1 MQESEHTSVL
11 KYALSKSWGLISLGF
26 RESGIRQTLKKL
38 CILVVSCLFLGA
50 TSWTATAQFDIP
62 EKPKSNTKQTAVH
75 DYIGLLPTGQATA
88 LERKL
93 IQYADTT
100 STQIVIAIISST
112 KGEDISLL
120 GAQWGQKWGVG
131 QSKEDNGIFIIL
143 AKDDRMVDINTGYG
157 IEYLVTDR
165 DAEQIINRIMVP
177 QFKSGSYYNGL
188 DKGTTALMQM
198 LSGNYKGSR
207 KSNGSDMPIEPIG
220 IVILFIII
228 VIILSRKN
236 HRGGGR
242 NGGRRRPTSLLDVII
257 LSNMG
262 RGGFGGGSSWG
273 GGSFGGG
280 GGFSGGGGF
289 GGGFGG
295 GGFGGGGASGGW

>member
-1 MQESEHTSVL
+1 ML
-11 KYALSKSWGLISLGF
+11 KIKGLLTFRDSLLQYRCALGVVFLLLTGN
-26 RESGIRQTLKKL
+26 
-38 CILVVSCLFLGA
+38 VVS
-50 TSWTATAQFDIP
+50 AQFTIP
-62 EKPKSNTKQTAVH
+62 EKPSSNTKQVAVY
-75 DYIGLLPTGQATA
+75 DYINELNIGEKQA

-100 STQIVIAIISST
+100 STQIVVAIIAT
-112 KGEDISLL
+112 TQGEDISLL
-120 GAQWGQKWGVG
+120 GALWGQKWGVG
-131 QSKEDNGIFIIL
+131 QAKEDNGLFIIL
-143 AKDDRMVDINTGYG
+143 AKEDRMVDINTGYG

-165 DAEQIINRIMVP
+165 DAEQVINRIMIP
-177 QFKSGSYYNGL
+177 QFKNGNYYQGL
-188 DKGTTALMQM
+188 DEGTTALMQM

-207 KSNGSDMPIEPIG
+207 ESNDPDFPLAPVGMFIIFL
-220 IVILFIII
+220 IILF
-228 VIILSRKN
+228 ILSRKN

-242 NGGRRRPTSLLDVII
+242 NGGKRATSLLDVII

-262 RGGFGGGSSWG
+262 RGGFGGGGSWG
-273 GGSFGGG
+273 GGG

>member
-1 MQESEHTSVL
+1 MLKIKGLLTFRNSLLPSRCAVAFVL
-11 KYALSKSWGLISLGF
+11 
-26 RESGIRQTLKKL
+26 
-38 CILVVSCLFLGA
+38 LFLIG
-50 TSWTATAQFDIP
+50 TIATAQFTIP
-62 EKPKSNTKQTAVH
+62 EKPSSKTKQTSVY
-75 DYIGLLPTGQATA
+75 DYIGLLPPGQATA
-88 LERKL
+88 LEQKL

-100 STQIVIAIISST
+100 STQIVVAIISST

-131 QSKEDNGIFIIL
+131 QAKEDNGIFIIL

-157 IEYLVTDR
+157 IEYIVSDR
-165 DAEQIINRIMVP
+165 DAEQVINRIMVP
-177 QFKSGSYYNGL
+177 QFKKGNYYSGL
-188 DKGTTALMQM
+188 DEGTTALMQM

-207 KSNGSDMPIEPIG
+207 TSNTSDVPIEPIA
-220 IVILFIII
+220 IVILFLII
-228 VIILSRKN
+228 VFILSRKN

-242 NGGRRRPTSLLDVII
+242 NGGERRGSSLLDVII

-273 GGSFGGG
+273 SGG
-280 GGFSGGGGF
+280 GGFGGGGGGF